1 MKRAILAAITIAV
14 SQALSA
20 EGDVSPVVVKSGS
33 PAMDELVLGL
43 VSRRPAPLP
52 MGGFLPGGAEDRMLN
67 SSGRCATAGVE
78 AAFQKLKVIP
88 PRDYEFL
95 LKHAYDDRYSFS
107 EIGPHGSPTMSGW
120 MNHSVGHAIDRI
132 FSNEMEWVGGYK
144 TREAPGGKGGPP
156 PRFSDFIEAR
166 GGVEKWVASVADLT
180 RVQIDLQF
188 LEWCVRL
195 EMERGFV
202 DDEQRKWVLERY
214 EAKKR
219 EVQAASAKTEL
230 PSK

>member
-33 PAMDELVLGL
+33 PAMDQLVLGL

-67 SSGRCATAGVE
+67 AAGRCATAEVE
-78 AAFQKLKVIP
+78 AAFQKLKAIR
-88 PRDYEFL
+88 PRDYAFL
-95 LKHAYDDRYSFS
+95 LKHANDDRYSFS
-107 EIGPHGSPTMSGW
+107 EIWPHGSPTMSGW
-120 MNHSVGHAIDRI
+120 MNHSVGQAIDRI

-166 GGVEKWVASVADLT
+166 GGLEKWVASVAALT

-195 EMERGFV
+195 EMERGFI

-214 EAKKR
+214 EAEKR
-219 EVQAASAKTEL
+219 EVEAASTQGENEK
-230 PSK
+230 

>member
-33 PAMDELVLGL
+33 PAMDQLVLGL

-52 MGGFLPGGAEDRMLN
+52 MGGFLPGGGEDRMLN
-67 SSGRCATAGVE
+67 AAGRCATAEVE
-78 AAFQKLKVIP
+78 AAFQKLKAIP
-88 PRDYEFL
+88 PRDYPFL
-95 LKHAYDDRYSFS
+95 LKHADDDRYSFS
-107 EIGPHGSPTMSGW
+107 VIGPHGSPTMSGW
-120 MNHSVGHAIDRI
+120 MNHSVGGAIDRI

-144 TREAPGGKGGPP
+144 TREAPGGNGGPP

-166 GGVEKWVASVADLT
+166 GGLEKWVASVADQT

-214 EAKKR
+214 GAKKR
-219 EVQAASAKTEL
+219 EVQAAREL
-230 PSK
+230 PGK

>member
-1 MKRAILAAITIAV
+1 MKRALLAAITIAV

-20 EGDVSPVVVKSGS
+20 EGDVSLVVAESGS
-33 PAMDELVLGL
+33 PAIDQLVLGL

-67 SSGRCATAGVE
+67 ASGRCATAGVE
-78 AAFQKLKVIP
+78 AAFQKLKALA
-88 PRDYEFL
+88 PRDYPFL
-95 LKHAYDDRYSFS
+95 LKHAHDDRYSFS
-107 EIGPHGSPTMSGW
+107 VIGPHGSPTMSGW
-120 MNHSVGHAIDRI
+120 MNRSVGGAIDQVLC
-132 FSNEMEWVGGYK
+132 NEMEWVGGYK
-144 TREAPGGKGGPP
+144 TREAPGGNGGPP

-166 GGVEKWVASVADLT
+166 GGLEKWVASVAALT

-188 LEWCVRL
+188 LDWCVRL
-195 EMERGFV
+195 ETERGFI

-219 EVQAASAKTEL
+219 EVQLALPQGENAK
-230 PSK
+230 

>member
-20 EGDVSPVVVKSGS
+20 EGEVSPVVAKSGS
-33 PAMDELVLGL
+33 PAIDELVLGL
-43 VSRRPAPLP
+43 VSRRTAPLP
-52 MGGFLPGGAEDRMLN
+52 MGGFLPGGAEERMLN
-67 SSGRCATAGVE
+67 SAGRCATVEVE
-78 AAFQKLKVIP
+78 AAFQKLKAIA
-88 PRDYEFL
+88 PRDYAFL

-107 EIGPHGSPTMSGW
+107 VIAPHASPTMSGW
-120 MNHSVGHAIDRI
+120 MNHSVGGAIDRI
-132 FSNEMEWVGGYK
+132 LSNDMEWVGGYK

-156 PRFSDFIEAR
+156 PQFSDFIEAR
-166 GGVEKWVASVADLT
+166 GGPEKWVASVAPLT

-188 LEWCVRL
+188 LDWCVRL
-195 EMERGFV
+195 EMERGFI

-214 EAKKR
+214 EAEKR
-219 EVQAASAKTEL
+219 EVHAASAKGDL

>member
-1 MKRAILAAITIAV
+1 MKRTILTAIMIAV
-14 SQALSA
+14 SPALSA
-20 EGDVSPVVVKSGS
+20 EGDVSLVVAKSGS
-33 PAMDELVLGL
+33 PAIDQLVLGL

-67 SSGRCATAGVE
+67 ASGRCATVEVE
-78 AAFQKLKVIP
+78 AAFQKLKAFA
-88 PRDYEFL
+88 PRDYANL

-107 EIGPHGSPTMSGW
+107 VIAPHASPTMSGW
-120 MNHSVGHAIDRI
+120 MNHSVGQAIDRI

-144 TREAPGGKGGPP
+144 TREAPGGNGGPP
-156 PRFSDFIEAR
+156 PQFSDFIDAR
-166 GGVEKWVASVADLT
+166 GGDEKWVASVAALT

-188 LEWCVRL
+188 LDWCVRL
-195 EMERGFV
+195 ETDRGFI

-219 EVQAASAKTEL
+219 EVQAAPAKREL